1 VTSGEAGIG
10 RAVVLVGNPA
20 APYSRGLR
28 IARALSKA
36 GYDVEIAAVAA
47 EGLAAREMD
56 GPIVIRRYAPSGA
69 YRSMSA
75 SYHDPAAVSGVTGG
89 GRRPFVVRA
98 PLAAAA
104 ALRRWLFWPHTV
116 RGWWATLDRELAPAD
131 LYHACGSLTIAAALA
146 ARRRSPIGPNG
157 RPARV
162 VYDAIDDVVGSNNM
176 IGVPGVFRMWFAR
189 RERAWA
195 RGADARTTV
204 NEALA
209 ERLGKRWRTGPPLA
223 VPNHPDVPSIP
234 AGETCDLIRERLK
247 LPETTRIVL
256 FQGRLGP
263 NLGLD
268 EAAEATLL
276 LPDTAF
282 VVIGFGRWAERSAAR
297 DADPRFAGRHF
308 TLPPVH
314 PDELAAW
321 TASADVSI
329 VPLAPVSENQRL
341 STPNKFWE
349 SIIVGTPVVLGP
361 GLPIMEAIVRDLG
374 LGRVASSLAPAD
386 LAAAIG
392 GLLDRPADER
402 SSERQ
407 RIARLAR
414 ERFSW
419 PATAARYRDLVEVTM
434 AGAADGTPA
443 DGTPAT
449 KS

>member
-1 VTSGEAGIG
+1 VTGGKARIG

-28 IARALSKA
+28 IARALSEA

-47 EGLAAREMD
+47 DGLPEREMD
-56 GPIVIRRYAPSGA
+56 GPIVIRRYLPSGA
-69 YRSMSA
+69 FRSMSA
-75 SYHDPAAVSGVTGG
+75 SYRDPAAVLGVTGG

-98 PLAAAA
+98 PIAAAA

-131 LYHACGSLTIAAALA
+131 LYHACGSLTVAAALA

-162 VYDAIDDVVGSNNM
+162 IYDAIDDVVGSNNM
-176 IGVPGVFRMWFAR
+176 IGVPGVFRRWIAR

-195 RGADARTTV
+195 QAADARTTV
-204 NEALA
+204 NDALA
-209 ERLGKRWRTGPPLA
+209 ERLGRRWRTSPPLV
-223 VPNHPDVPSIP
+223 VPNHPDVSSMA
-234 AGETCDLIRERLK
+234 AGATCDLIRERLK

-276 LPDTAF
+276 LPDAAF

-297 DADPRFAGRHF
+297 DTDPRFGGRHF

-361 GLPIMEAIVRDLG
+361 GLPVMETIVRDHG
-374 LGRVASSLAPAD
+374 LGQVAASLAPAD

-392 GLLDRPADER
+392 VLLDRPADER
-402 SSERQ
+402 SADRE

-419 PATAARYRDLVEVTM
+419 PATAARYRDLVEATVAT
-434 AGAADGTPA
+434 AADATPT
-443 DGTPAT
+443 DGT
-449 KS
+449 

>member
-1 VTSGEAGIG
+1 MTSDEAGIG

-28 IARALSKA
+28 IARALSEA
-36 GYDVEIAAVAA
+36 GYDIEIAAVAA
-47 EGLAAREMD
+47 EGLAEREMD

-75 SYHDPAAVSGVTGG
+75 SYRDPAAVSGVTAG
-89 GRRPFVVRA
+89 GRQPFVVRV
-98 PLAAAA
+98 PLAAAG

-131 LYHACGSLTIAAALA
+131 LYHACGSLTVAAALA
-146 ARRRSPIGPNG
+146 ARRRSPIGPTG
-157 RPARV
+157 QPARV
-162 VYDAIDDVVGSNNM
+162 IYDAIDDVVGSNNM
-176 IGVPGVFRMWFAR
+176 IGVPGVFRKWFAR

-204 NEALA
+204 NDALA
-209 ERLGKRWRTGPPLA
+209 ERLGRRWRTQPPLA
-223 VPNHPDVPSIP
+223 IQNYPDVPSIG
-234 AGETCDLIRERLK
+234 AGETCQLIRERLK
-247 LPETTRIVL
+247 LPEATRIVL

-297 DADPRFAGRHF
+297 DADPRFTGRHF

-361 GLPIMEAIVRDLG
+361 GLPVMEGLVRDHG
-374 LGRVASSLAPAD
+374 LGRVASSRAPAD

-392 GLLDRPADER
+392 ELLDRPADER
-402 SSERQ
+402 SSERE

-414 ERFSW
+414 ELFSW
-419 PATAARYRDLVEVTM
+419 PATAQRYRDLV
-434 AGAADGTPA
+434 AATVASAASAENGGPA
-443 DGTPAT
+443 PGI
-449 KS
+449 